1 MLALKSHNLLHLF
14 ACLKLCLFC
23 VLMQIMA
30 YKKHAYL
37 QQIYEFSSHFDRSNG
52 IQLTCDCNCSTVSE
66 RLVAEIQINGWWGGG
81 G

>member
-1 MLALKSHNLLHLF
+1 
-14 ACLKLCLFC
+14 
-23 VLMQIMA
+23 MQIMA

-37 QQIYEFSSHFDRSNG
+37 QQIYEFSSHFDRSDG